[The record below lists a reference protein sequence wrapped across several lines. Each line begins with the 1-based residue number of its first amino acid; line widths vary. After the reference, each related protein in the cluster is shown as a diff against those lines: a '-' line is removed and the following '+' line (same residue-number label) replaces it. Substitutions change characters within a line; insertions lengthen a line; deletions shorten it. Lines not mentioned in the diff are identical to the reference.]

1 MFIYF
6 RLSSRSVAAVLGPAL
21 PYRQSSAA
29 PVYLR
34 VKVSLILNI
43 YVKGGFFPGKL
54 VKMGSIIIRLCLT
67 LNFFVH

>member
-6 RLSSRSVAAVLGPAL
+6 RLSSRSVAAGLGPAL

-34 VKVSLILNI
+34 VKVSLTLII
-43 YVKGGFFPGKL
+43 HVK
-54 VKMGSIIIRLCLT
+54 VVR
-67 LNFFVH
+67 FV

>member
-6 RLSSRSVAAVLGPAL
+6 RLSSRSVAAGLGPAL

-34 VKVSLILNI
+34 VKVSLILNTCI
-43 YVKGGFFPGKL
+43 RKLEFFSAAP
-54 VKMGSIIIRLCLT
+54 ST
-67 LNFFVH
+67 